1 MMVQTMS
8 RLRRVRCDSTPF
20 PVLAEILEAR
30 SLLSAGAGA
39 LHAAASHAT
48 HATAGKLPAV
58 TPPPP
63 SGVPVVGSIDVR
75 GIGTAANVPG
85 TLSLSISGLQYGD
98 PMSGAFNL
106 SQGSKSGGG
115 DYVTAKGTFSGHIT
129 AIVNKNGGPT
139 LYIMV
144 YDKGKVHEV
153 ERLSGTTTRL
163 TAPAPHDPVLLM
175 LLNGD
180 SSLVQG
186 DLSYSIPRGKGGG
199 ALHFQLVP
207 PAG

>member
-1 MMVQTMS
+1 
-8 RLRRVRCDSTPF
+8 
-20 PVLAEILEAR
+20 
-30 SLLSAGAGA
+30 
-39 LHAAASHAT
+39 
-48 HATAGKLPAV
+48 
-58 TPPPP
+58 
-63 SGVPVVGSIDVR
+63 
-75 GIGTAANVPG
+75 
-85 TLSLSISGLQYGD
+85 LSLSINGLQYGD
-98 PMSGAFNL
+98 QMAGTISL

-139 LYIMV
+139 LYVMV

-153 ERLSGTTTRL
+153 ERSSGKTTRL

-180 SSLVQG
+180 SSLAQG
-186 DLSYSIPRGKGGG
+186 DLSYSIPKGKGGG